1 MNKIVIDARTVGPI
15 PHGFSR
21 YITRLAEGLA
31 ALSHEGS
38 ALPYEVI
45 FLVGSQF
52 RDIQHHPIRAFN
64 TVEVGAPFLN
74 PVEIFEIPVVLKKLG
89 ASLYHSPTFSSLYR
103 SPCPWVVTV
112 HDLNHRIYGNRMQKL
127 YYEHLLKPFFMKAK
141 ARITVSEFSRRELL
155 QWTGLSPDSIDIVYN
170 SMGSND
176 SIPDSIP
183 MTRDEIAPILQRY
196 GLQEGHF
203 FLCLSN
209 PKPHKNVGLLVEA
222 YRSYS
227 KTVPQEKVMPLVLSM
242 KEFGDVPG
250 VKSVGGILDSD
261 VRAFISAS
269 RAVVFPSLYEGFGLP
284 PVEAASLGA
293 SVIVSRIDPH
303 LEGLVDL
310 RADEVRWVAP
320 QDLNEW
326 VKALQQA
333 ADGSLNRVSHE
344 SRSRLMARFDVK
356 RMGQDMDRIYRRVL
370 NLNS

>member
-1 MNKIVIDARTVGPI
+1 MNKIVIDARTIASI

-31 ALSHEGS
+31 ALPCEGS
-38 ALPYEVI
+38 VLPYEMI
-45 FLVGSQF
+45 FLVGRQF

-74 PVEIFEIPVVLKKLG
+74 PMEILEIPVILKKLR
-89 ASLYHSPTFSSLYR
+89 ASLYHSPTLSSLYR

-112 HDLNHRIYGNRMQKL
+112 HDLNHQIYGNWMQKL

-141 ARITVSEFSRRELL
+141 ARITVSEFSRQELL
-155 QWTGLSPDSIDIVYN
+155 QWTGLSRESIEIVYN
-170 SMGSND
+170 SMSSDD
-176 SIPDSIP
+176 SIPL
-183 MTRDEIAPILQRY
+183 TREEIAPILQRY
-196 GLQEGHF
+196 GLQERHF

-209 PKPHKNVGLLVEA
+209 PKPHKNVGLLLEA

-227 KTVPQEKVMPLVLSM
+227 KTVAQEKLMPLVLSM
-242 KEFGDVPG
+242 KEFGDIPG
-250 VKSVGGILDSD
+250 VKSVGGIPDSD
-261 VRAFISAS
+261 VRALISAS

-284 PVEAASLGA
+284 PVEAASMGA
-293 SVIVSRIDPH
+293 SVIVSRIAPH

-310 RADEVRWVAP
+310 RTDEVRWVDP
-320 QDLNEW
+320 QDRNEW
-326 VKALQQA
+326 MKALQQA
-333 ADGSLNRVSHE
+333 AEEGVNPVSHE
-344 SRSRLMARFDVK
+344 SRSRLMARFDVR